1 MRAIAYYRVST
12 KRQGESGL
20 GLESQQAQV
29 QSYLAGSPYDL
40 AGEYVEVESGRK
52 SDKKRPQL
60 RAALAQC
67 EASGAVLV
75 IAKLDRLTRNLAFL
89 TTLLERKV
97 SLVALDVPQM
107 QDPAMNRFMLQL
119 MANLAELEREK
130 ISQRTCAALGAVRAR
145 GTVLGSPAPEKGAAA
160 GGQATAQ
167 AAREFAREV
176 HPVIQELREYGC
188 QTLAKIAQG
197 LTARGVKTF
206 RGAATWSAS
215 SVRNVLMNSE
225 VTA

>member
-29 QSYLAGSPYDL
+29 QSYLAGSPYEL

-145 GTVLGSPAPEKGAAA
+145 GQVLGSPAPEKGAAA

-167 AAREFAREV
+167 AAREFAQEV

>member
-29 QSYLAGSPYDL
+29 QSYLAGSPYEL

-130 ISQRTCAALGAVRAR
+130 ISQRTSAALGAVLTL
-145 GTVLGSPAPEKGAAA
+145 GQVLGSPAPEKGAAA